1 MTQKEIKLLKVNKTT
16 DATNIEIN
24 IGRKATLDTETTEYY
39 IRIGDA
45 RYYNFGE
52 ALALLNDLEK
62 HAQ

>member
-1 MTQKEIKLLKVNKTT
+1 MTHKEIKLLKVNKTT

-24 IGRKATLDTETTEYY
+24 IGRKAAPDSVTDEYY
-39 IRIGDA
+39 IRLGDA

>member
-1 MTQKEIKLLKVNKTT
+1 MTHKEIKLLKVNKTT
-16 DATNIEIN
+16 DTTNIEIN
-24 IGRKATLDTETTEYY
+24 IGRKAAPDNAMNEYY
-39 IRIGDA
+39 IRLGDA

>member
-1 MTQKEIKLLKVNKTT
+1 MTHKEIKLLKVNKTT

-24 IGRKATLDTETTEYY
+24 IGRKETLDNVMNEYY

-62 HAQ
+62 HAK